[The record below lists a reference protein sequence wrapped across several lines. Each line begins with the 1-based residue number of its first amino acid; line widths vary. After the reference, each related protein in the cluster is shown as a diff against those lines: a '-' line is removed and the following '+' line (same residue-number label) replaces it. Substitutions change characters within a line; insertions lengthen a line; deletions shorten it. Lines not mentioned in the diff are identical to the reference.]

1 MKKTELRQKGYQA
14 LINALGTVETIEFL
28 QQLDIGYGDYTKDRH
43 QWLDQ
48 LTFEDFENYL
58 KQTNDLNTD

>member
-28 QQLDIGYGDYTKDRH
+28 QQLDIGYGDYTQERY

-58 KQTNDLNTD
+58 KEKKEIIS